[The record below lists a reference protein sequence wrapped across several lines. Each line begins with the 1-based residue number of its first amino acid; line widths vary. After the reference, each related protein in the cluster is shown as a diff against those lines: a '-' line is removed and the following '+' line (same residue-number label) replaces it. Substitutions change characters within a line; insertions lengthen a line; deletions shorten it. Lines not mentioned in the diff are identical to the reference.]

1 MIDEARTVERHV
13 VVEPNVDAV
22 GMDDDPI
29 IYAETPA
36 KFETWLRKNHDKVDG
51 IWLAL
56 AKKNGTKT
64 SVSYVEAVEIALC
77 WGWID
82 GQKRKLD
89 DDHSLQRFTP
99 RRPRSMWSK
108 INVDRV
114 AALTNAG
121 RMQPSGQAE
130 VDKAK
135 ADGRWDR
142 AYDPQ
147 STMTVP
153 DDFAAALAKNK
164 AAATNFDT
172 LNRSNVFAI
181 LFRIN
186 DAKKPETRAAR
197 IDKYIAMLERGERLY

>member
-1 MIDEARTVERHV
+1 MS
-13 VVEPNVDAV
+13 
-22 GMDDDPI
+22 MDDDPI

-36 KFETWLRKNHDKVDG
+36 KFEAWLKKNHHKVDG

-56 AKKNGTKT
+56 AKKNGTKN

-114 AALTNAG
+114 AALTQAG

-153 DDFAAALAKNK
+153 DDFAKALKKNK
-164 AAATNFDT
+164 TAAANFDA
-172 LNRSNVFAI
+172 LNRSNTFAL

-197 IDKYIAMLERGERLY
+197 IEKFVAMLERGERLY

>member
-1 MIDEARTVERHV
+1 
-13 VVEPNVDAV
+13 
-22 GMDDDPI
+22 MDDDPI
-29 IYAETPA
+29 IHA
-36 KFETWLRKNHDKVDG
+36 KDAKAFEAWLEKNHDKLDG
-51 IWLAL
+51 IWLGL
-56 AKKNGTKT
+56 AKKGGTKT
-64 SVSYVEAVEIALC
+64 SVSYVEAVEVALC

-82 GQKRKLD
+82 GQKKKLD
-89 DDHSLQRFTP
+89 DDYSLQRFTP

-108 INVDRV
+108 VNVDRV
-114 AALTNAG
+114 AALTKAG

-153 DDFAAALAKNK
+153 PDLEAIFKRNK
-164 AAATNFDT
+164 LAATNFES
-172 LNRSNVFAI
+172 LNRSNKFAI

-186 DAKKPETRAAR
+186 DAKKPETRVAR
-197 IDKYIAMLERGERLY
+197 IEKYVAMLERGEKLY